1 MKKLKLIE
9 WKCVLDSLIRD
20 KDASWGLE
28 YNYEPWHN
36 HSRGIIE
43 ACGERMKERMIKRE

>member
-1 MKKLKLIE
+1 M
-9 WKCVLDSLIRD
+9 DSLTKE

-36 HSRGIIE
+36 RSRGIIE
-43 ACGERMKERMIKRE
+43 DLIGERMKERMIKQ